1 MDSGIATI
9 IIVYFGVWDT
19 RYKIQNVLRHLSF
32 FFYFLFDPHVKGE
45 KVKLKQHNIGELVPF
60 LLNYLREKTLHHL
73 TPRQSAALTPKKT
86 SVSHGK
92 GAPEKALHVAKGS
105 SRGNVLPSQ
114 ETPSPSPVTPLSQS
128 RRDTPSSSPNFKR
141 KSPKVPGN
149 VRISPLVTQPKLNID
164 DPNDFPP
171 MKSTGWVSVQLILIL
186 YLPISVCLIS
196 LLYFINFLWCW

>member
-1 MDSGIATI
+1 MWELSR
-9 IIVYFGVWDT
+9 T
-19 RYKIQNVLRHLSF
+19 RYKMFKTFKTFKL

-45 KVKLKQHNIGELVPF
+45 KEKLKQHNIGELVPF

-92 GAPEKALHVAKGS
+92 GALEKALHVAKGS

-114 ETPSPSPVTPLSQS
+114 KTPSPSPVTPFSQS
-128 RRDTPSSSPNFKR
+128 RRDAPSSSPNFKR

-149 VRISPLVTQPKLNID
+149 ERISPLVTQPKLNID

-171 MKSTGWVSVQLILIL
+171 MKSTRWVSVQLILIL

-196 LLYFINFLWCW
+196 SLYFINFLWCW

>member
-1 MDSGIATI
+1 MQLPALVNGFWDSHHNYCL
-9 IIVYFGVWDT
+9 VWGV
-19 RYKIQNVLRHLSF
+19 RYKIQDTKCSETFKL

-45 KVKLKQHNIGELVPF
+45 KEKLKQHNIGELVPF

-92 GAPEKALHVAKGS
+92 GVLEKALHAAKGS
-105 SRGNVLPSQ
+105 SRGNVFPSQ
-114 ETPSPSPVTPLSQS
+114 KTPSPSPVTPLSQS

-149 VRISPLVTQPKLNID
+149 ERISPLVTQPKLNID

-171 MKSTGWVSVQLILIL
+171 MKSTR
-186 YLPISVCLIS
+186 
-196 LLYFINFLWCW
+196 